1 MYQALFVDDDRFL
14 IQGMPHVLSW
24 ETYGF
29 ASPLTACSVKEATGL
44 FLSHKIDLLITDIEM
59 PGGSG
64 FDLLSFVQEKYPE
77 TVYCL
82 LSGHARFDYARNAVQ
97 LHAFDYLLK
106 PVRQQDLEAL
116 LQKFTELHT
125 RKTEAAVKKYSPL
138 VEDTINYVQAH
149 LKDSISRETIT
160 RELHVSE
167 GHISHLFRK
176 ETGFSLTE
184 YITNMRIEK
193 AKELLLRTNDSITE
207 ICEQIGYNYQAYFT
221 KVFREK
227 TGLSPYQYRKEKR

>member
-14 IQGMPHVLSW
+14 IQGMTHILHW
-24 ETYGF
+24 EAYGF
-29 ASPLTACSVKEATGL
+29 VPPLTACSVKEAAGL

-116 LQKFTELHT
+116 LQKYTDLHT
-125 RKTEAAVKKYSPL
+125 HKAETAIKYSPL
-138 VEDTINYVQAH
+138 VEDTISFVRAH
-149 LKDSISRETIT
+149 LKDPISRETIT

-176 ETGFSLTE
+176 ETGCSLTE
-184 YITNMRIEK
+184 FITNMRMEK
-193 AKELLLRTNDSITE
+193 AKELL
-207 ICEQIGYNYQAYFT
+207 QIGRAH
-221 KVFREK
+221 V
-227 TGLSPYQYRKEKR
+227 

>member
-1 MYQALFVDDDRFL
+1 MDVNSGAIHVVDDVVYD
-14 IQGMPHVLSW
+14 V
-24 ETYGF
+24 
-29 ASPLTACSVKEATGL
+29 
-44 FLSHKIDLLITDIEM
+44 IERYQ
-59 PGGSG
+59 SA
-64 FDLLSFVQEKYPE
+64 D
-77 TVYCL
+77 
-82 LSGHARFDYARNAVQ
+82 
-97 LHAFDYLLK
+97 
-106 PVRQQDLEAL
+106 
-116 LQKFTELHT
+116 
-125 RKTEAAVKKYSPL
+125 
-138 VEDTINYVQAH
+138 
-149 LKDSISRETIT
+149 RETIT

>member
-1 MYQALFVDDDRFL
+1 MYQALFVDDDRLL
-14 IQGMPHVLSW
+14 IQGMPNILHW
-24 ETYGF
+24 EDYGF
-29 ASPLTACSVKEATGL
+29 APPLTACSMKEATGL
-44 FLSHKIDLLITDIEM
+44 FMTHHIDLLITDIEM

-64 FDLLSFVQEKYPE
+64 FDLVSYVQEKYPE

-82 LSGHARFDYARNAVQ
+82 LSGHALFDYARSAVQ

-106 PVRQQDLEAL
+106 PVRWQDLETL
-116 LQKFTELHT
+116 LKKFMDLHT
-125 RKTEAAVKKYSPL
+125 KQSVPAVKYSPL
-138 VEDTINYVQAH
+138 VEDTIRYVRAH
-149 LKDSISRETIT
+149 LQDSISRETIT

-176 ETGFSLTE
+176 ETGCSLTE

-193 AKELLLRTNDSITE
+193 AKDLLLRTNDSIAE

-227 TGLSPYQYRKEKR
+227 TGLAPYQYRKEKR